1 MKILITGCAG
11 FIGMHLS
18 QKLLRENE
26 IFGIDNLNHYYDPKL
41 KKLRLHIL
49 KKNKNFKFFK
59 ININN
64 KNKLKI
70 ILKKIKPKLIIHLA
84 SEVGVRNSTARPRSY
99 INTNILGFL
108 NILEC
113 AKELK
118 INKIFYASS
127 SSVYG
132 NNIKKDLLENERT
145 DNPLSIYAAS
155 KKSVEILASAYSHL
169 YKINIVGLRFFTVY
183 GPYGRPDMA
192 IFKFTEAIYKKKIIQ
207 VYDNG
212 KLERDFTYIDDIIF
226 HIKNIIKKKI
236 VGHQIFNIGNTNPIT
251 VKKVITLLEENIG
264 LKAKINFSK
273 IPNTEVYKTHANISK
288 LKKISFLKKKTPV
301 KIGIYSFV
309 KWFKNYKKI

>member
-1 MKILITGCAG
+1 
-11 FIGMHLS
+11 
-18 QKLLRENE
+18 
-26 IFGIDNLNHYYDPKL
+26 
-41 KKLRLHIL
+41 
-49 KKNKNFKFFK
+49 
-59 ININN
+59 
-64 KNKLKI
+64 
-70 ILKKIKPKLIIHLA
+70 
-84 SEVGVRNSTARPRSY
+84 
-99 INTNILGFL
+99 
-108 NILEC
+108 
-113 AKELK
+113 
-118 INKIFYASS
+118 
-127 SSVYG
+127 
-132 NNIKKDLLENERT
+132 
-145 DNPLSIYAAS
+145 
-155 KKSVEILASAYSHL
+155 
-169 YKINIVGLRFFTVY
+169 
-183 GPYGRPDMA
+183 MA